1 MKTIRFRELKATE
14 IDLRVGSTKKDQNG
28 TCVGFQLLL
37 YKDARVD
44 ANILDETV
52 GAFNW
57 QKRFYQVKNTM
68 ICSVGINV
76 NYDDETKEPLWVWKD
91 DAGDESET
99 EAIKG
104 EASDSFKRASGGS
117 CWGIGRALYGAPF
130 VWIKCDIDNDPKKSH
145 YLVSE
150 IEYSNGEIS
159 KLVIINEKTKQV
171 VYSCGSQY
179 KVSKNAD
186 LTPQTPKQ
194 ESKPIASS
202 VKGSIREE
210 EKKYING
217 YLNVCSDQDSVS
229 FYNLIKQRFSAH
241 SIDDLSAE
249 QGIVVVKSLK
259 RKLGE

>member
-1 MKTIRFRELKATE
+1 MELKFRELKANE
-14 IDLRVGSTKKDQNG
+14 IELRVGSTNEN
-28 TCVGFQLLL
+28 GFQLLL

-44 ANILDETV
+44 MALLDEVV
-52 GAFNW
+52 GKGNW
-57 QKRFYQVKNTM
+57 QREHKILGNDIYCR
-68 ICSVGINV
+68 VGIYNK
-76 NYDDETKEPLWVWKD
+76 DLGCWVWVE
-91 DAGDESET
+91 DAGSSGNIEVEKS
-99 EAIKG
+99 K
-104 EASDSFKRASGGS
+104 ASDSFKRA
-117 CWGIGRALYGAPF
+117 CVNLGIGRALYSAPF
-130 VWIKCDIDNDPKKSH
+130 VWITKDQYNDPKKSH

-194 ESKPIASS
+194 DSKPVASS